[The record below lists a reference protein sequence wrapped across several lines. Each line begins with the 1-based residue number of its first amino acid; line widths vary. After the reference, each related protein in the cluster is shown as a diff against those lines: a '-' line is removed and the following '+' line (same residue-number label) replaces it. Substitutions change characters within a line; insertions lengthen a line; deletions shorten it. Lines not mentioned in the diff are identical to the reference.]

1 MRYLNKILALFL
13 CTALI
18 FLPACSVPPST
29 DGGEPGGDTP
39 PGGNIIEIKPP
50 SEGLAYEARGP
61 RECVITGIGTC
72 TDEDIVIPDYI
83 GTMKVVEIAE
93 RAFAQKEGVDL
104 EEDNATQN
112 GSNPFPPLRPMMSEG
127 KSSVSFLS
135 VAAEVEENEEEE
147 NDTVIRSVSIPLT
160 VTSIGKEAFL
170 GCEELADLETTRLL
184 QLVGR
189 DAFKDT
195 AVYNDESNWKNGLLY
210 VENVL
215 AAARPEVSGT
225 VTLREGTT
233 VIADRIF
240 YGNAAITGIEIPSSV
255 RSIGNYAFYGCTGL
269 GEIRAVCRDLIV
281 GVSAFE
287 GCTSLRYAEF
297 GVNEDI
303 YTPTMEGVEQA
314 FDVAYTED
322 GTAVYTPLEQD
333 VNGRPFVYEV
343 RFRYK
348 TFSGCSSLAEVKL
361 NKNVANVG
369 SADYADCVAL
379 ESIVFSDNVTDT
391 MGIIFRNCTKLS
403 RVTFGKNMTRVST
416 QTFYKC
422 PALTELSFPDGVAV
436 VEDVAWFSGVKRL
449 HLGSGLRKISWTQG
463 SLQYIAYNGTVEEW
477 AKVEKGLLF
486 LAQDCII
493 QCTDG
498 IAAP

>member
-1 MRYLNKILALFL
+1 MKYFNKALALFL
-13 CTALI
+13 CAAFI
-18 FLPACSVPPST
+18 FLPACSVPPSN
-29 DGGEPGGDTP
+29 DGGEPGGDVTP
-39 PGGNIIEIKPP
+39 PGGNIVEIKPP

-83 GTMKVVEIAE
+83 GTMKVVEIAA

-104 EEDNATQN
+104 AKDDAAQN
-112 GSNPFPPLRPMMSEG
+112 GNSPFPTPRPMMGEG

-135 VAAEVEENEEEE
+135 VATEEEE
-147 NDTVIRSVSIPLT
+147 EANDTVIRSVSIPLT
-160 VTSIGKEAFL
+160 VTAIGKEAFL

-195 AVYNDESNWKNGLLY
+195 AFYNDESNWENGLLY
-210 VENVL
+210 VETTL

-240 YGNAAITGIEIPSSV
+240 YGNTAITGIEIPSSV

-269 GEIRAVCRDLIV
+269 GEIRAICRDLIV

-303 YTPTMEGVEQA
+303 YTPTMDGVEQA
-314 FDVAYTED
+314 FDVAYTKE
-322 GTAVYTPLEQD
+322 GTPVYTPLDQD
-333 VNGRPFVYEV
+333 VNGRPFVYAIH
-343 RFRYK
+343 FRYK

-369 SADYADCVAL
+369 SVDYEDCVAL
-379 ESIVFSDNVTDT
+379 ESIVISDNVTET
-391 MGIIFRNCTKLS
+391 MGIVFRNCTKLS

-449 HLGSGLRKISWTQG
+449 NLGSGLRKISWTQG
-463 SLQYIAYNGTVEEW
+463 NLEYIAYNGTVEEW